1 MESSGPNSGGQS
13 APEKKKPWVTSDE
26 SCGFVISLCNT
37 NFCRNLWTQPA
48 WFVVSIPG
56 CERRIAFLSSTFLG
70 FGQLLRRKERGFS
83 ELRKCWKFWDGIKSA
98 EKNIF
103 IRLCSIIYCI
113 ILYRIHYSIF
123 KICLNDRIC
132 IRKDDANDLI
142 VVLNLK
148 IPGHIIHQIIWWGCS
163 GCYCDV

>member
-1 MESSGPNSGGQS
+1 MIRRFNPRVRETHRFFELYLPGIRAV
-13 APEKKKPWVTSDE
+13 APEKRK
-26 SCGFVISLCNT
+26 
-37 NFCRNLWTQPA
+37 R
-48 WFVVSIPG
+48 
-56 CERRIAFLSSTFLG
+56 FLG
-70 FGQLLRRKERGFS
+70 TEKVLEVLRWNKISRK
-83 ELRKCWKFWDGIKSA
+83 KH
-98 EKNIF
+98 IF

-148 IPGHIIHQIIWWGCS
+148 IPGHIIHQII
-163 GCYCDV
+163 